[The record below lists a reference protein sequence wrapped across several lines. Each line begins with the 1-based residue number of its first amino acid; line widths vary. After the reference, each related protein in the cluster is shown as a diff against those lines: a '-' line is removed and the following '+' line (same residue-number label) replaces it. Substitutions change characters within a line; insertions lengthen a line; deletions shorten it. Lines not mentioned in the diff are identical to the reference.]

1 MPAICTLDIPF
12 SDCRT
17 KNWISR
23 FEEIDRVL
31 TRLNF
36 DFHLVS
42 RRLARVGGGADRGEC
57 RVTFFPNDPRC
68 RLGVG
73 QNLMRSLA
81 SWESVERCKGPFTYD
96 VRQVVLLTLTQLI
109 CTERD
114 WVVLQLKVNSQI

>member
-1 MPAICTLDIPF
+1 MPSTLDLQF
-12 SDCRT
+12 SECRT

-42 RRLARVGGGADRGEC
+42 RRLARVVGGAGADNAGEC

-68 RLGVG
+68 RLGVC
-73 QNLMRSLA
+73 QNVMRSLA
-81 SWESVERCKGPFTYD
+81 SWESVERCKGSFSYD
-96 VRQVVLLTLTQLI
+96 VSL
-109 CTERD
+109 
-114 WVVLQLKVNSQI
+114 

>member
-1 MPAICTLDIPF
+1 MIFNSPT
-12 SDCRT
+12 DCRT

-42 RRLARVGGGADRGEC
+42 RRLARVSTSGEC

-73 QNLMRSLA
+73 QNLLRSLA

>member
-42 RRLARVGGGADRGEC
+42 RRLARVSSGADSAGEC

-96 VRQVVLLTLTQLI
+96 VRQVVLLTLTQPI
-109 CTERD
+109 STG
-114 WVVLQLKVNSQI
+114 WG

>member
-1 MPAICTLDIPF
+1 M
-12 SDCRT
+12 
-17 KNWISR
+17 
-23 FEEIDRVL
+23 L

-42 RRLARVGGGADRGEC
+42 RRLARVSTSGEC

-73 QNLMRSLA
+73 QNLLRSLA

-114 WVVLQLKVNSQI
+114 WVVLQLKVNSSSTQLSYHQQRPVLRTAFEDSLSFHKKLTS

>member
-1 MPAICTLDIPF
+1 MPFSLDIPF
-12 SDCRT
+12 SDRRT

-42 RRLARVGGGADRGEC
+42 RRLARVCGGGADSAGEY

-68 RLGVG
+68 RLGAC
-73 QNLMRSLA
+73 QNLLRSLA
-81 SWESVERCKGPFTYD
+81 SWESVERCKGPFAYD
-96 VRQVVLLTLTQLI
+96 VRQVFSLSTP
-109 CTERD
+109 
-114 WVVLQLKVNSQI
+114 